1 MSINRSNKSSCK
13 RLLIVASVAYYF
25 NGAAATFSCGSKW
38 STAKQCNQ
46 LCTDGSDSSCPIG
59 QHCYAGIPCDDISST
74 SSQQQMIEEEK
85 LMERLIQQRDT
96 GVKKEFVC
104 GFSFDEAESSC
115 NGSTAAGNSDRV
127 SDETADNNMMMIH
140 YCHSG
145 QSSECPAN
153 MQCYASV
160 ACKSPSSRRNELQQQ
175 PVISFRTTLTPTANN
190 VTPIIQ
196 QDEEDEDRQDN
207 HHHLPSSTLLNNVV
221 VTMGSKIWSS
231 LF

>member
-13 RLLIVASVAYYF
+13 RLLIVASVTYF
-25 NGAAATFSCGSKW
+25 NGAAATFSCGSRW

-59 QHCYAGIPCDDISST
+59 QQCYAGIPCDDSST
-74 SSQQQMIEEEK
+74 SSQQMMEEEK

-115 NGSTAAGNSDRV
+115 NGSAAVSSDSS
-127 SDETADNNMMMIH
+127 SDATADNNMMMIH

-145 QSSECPAN
+145 QSSECPAS

-160 ACKSPSSRRNELQQQ
+160 ACKSPSSRRNEQHQQ

-196 QDEEDEDRQDN
+196 QDEEDEHRQDSD
-207 HHHLPSSTLLNNVV
+207 HHHLTSSTLMNNVV

>member
-1 MSINRSNKSSCK
+1 M
-13 RLLIVASVAYYF
+13 
-25 NGAAATFSCGSKW
+25 
-38 STAKQCNQ
+38 
-46 LCTDGSDSSCPIG
+46 
-59 QHCYAGIPCDDISST
+59 
-74 SSQQQMIEEEK
+74 MEEEK

-96 GVKKEFVC
+96 AVKKEFVC

-115 NGSTAAGNSDRV
+115 NGSAAGSDSS

-160 ACKSPSSRRNELQQQ
+160 ACKSPSSRRNEQQQ

-196 QDEEDEDRQDN
+196 QDEEDEHRQDSD
-207 HHHLPSSTLLNNVV
+207 HHHLTSSTLMNNVV

>member
-1 MSINRSNKSSCK
+1 M
-13 RLLIVASVAYYF
+13 
-25 NGAAATFSCGSKW
+25 
-38 STAKQCNQ
+38 
-46 LCTDGSDSSCPIG
+46 
-59 QHCYAGIPCDDISST
+59 
-74 SSQQQMIEEEK
+74 MEEEK

-104 GFSFDEAESSC
+104 GVSFDEAESSC
-115 NGSTAAGNSDRV
+115 NGSAAGNSD
-127 SDETADNNMMMIH
+127 ETADNMMMIH

-207 HHHLPSSTLLNNVV
+207 HHHLTSSSLLSNVV

>member
-13 RLLIVASVAYYF
+13 RLLLVASASVAYF
-25 NGAAATFSCGSKW
+25 NGAAATFSCGSRW

-59 QHCYAGIPCDDISST
+59 QHCYAGIPCDDSST
-74 SSQQQMIEEEK
+74 SSQQQMMEEEK

-115 NGSTAAGNSDRV
+115 NGSAAVSSDSS
-127 SDETADNNMMMIH
+127 SDATADNIMMIH

-160 ACKSPSSRRNELQQQ
+160 ACKSPSSRRNEQQQ
-175 PVISFRTTLTPTANN
+175 PVISFHTTLTPTANN

-196 QDEEDEDRQDN
+196 QDEEDEDRQDSHH
-207 HHHLPSSTLLNNVV
+207 HHHLTSSSLLNNVV

>member
-13 RLLIVASVAYYF
+13 RLLIVASVAYF
-25 NGAAATFSCGSKW
+25 NEAAATFSCGSRW

-59 QHCYAGIPCDDISST
+59 QHCYAGIPCDDSST
-74 SSQQQMIEEEK
+74 SSQQMMEEEK

-115 NGSTAAGNSDRV
+115 NGSAAGNSDSSS
-127 SDETADNNMMMIH
+127 SDETADNMMMIH

-160 ACKSPSSRRNELQQQ
+160 ACKSPSSRRNEQQQ

-207 HHHLPSSTLLNNVV
+207 HHHLTSSSLLNNVV